1 MAGRDK
7 FIGIDLGGTNITAGL
22 VTLDGIILHDVHV
35 KTNAY
40 RSADEVIADIAGA
53 ARKVLDEHGT
63 DISEVKSIGV
73 GSPGAI
79 DDENGVVIFAGNLNW
94 VRVPLKQKL
103 EELLGI
109 PAFVS
114 NDANVAAYAE
124 NLFGAGRGRHSLQLV
139 TLGTGVGGGYVLDG
153 KIQSGFH
160 GVGMEIGHMVLVPE
174 GRLCTC
180 GNRGCLE
187 SYASATGIINMGI
200 EAMQEN
206 PEGAIAKMAEG
217 EPSNVNAK
225 LIIDLA
231 KEGDEVALDIFN
243 NYARYLAYAVIN
255 IINFNDPEVIVF
267 GGGVSRAGKFLL
279 DAIKKEVAP
288 RVFCKQAPYSEIL
301 LSEMGNE
308 AGVIGAA
315 LLGEQYS

>member
-1 MAGRDK
+1 MGEK
-7 FIGIDLGGTNITAGL
+7 SNFIGIDLGGTNIKAGV
-22 VTLDGIILHDVHV
+22 VTREGRILGEAQA
-35 KTNAY
+35 KTDAY
-40 RSADEVIADIAGA
+40 RPQDEVIADIAA
-53 ARKVLDEHGT
+53 AAKAALKESGLDIG
-63 DISEVKSIGV
+63 EVKSIGV

-94 VRVPLKQKL
+94 VNVPLKAKL
-103 EELLGI
+103 EDALGI

-124 NLFGAGRGRHSLQLV
+124 YLFGAGKGRKSIYLI

-160 GVGMEIGHMVLVPE
+160 GVGMEIGHMILFPE

-187 SYASATGIINMGI
+187 SYASATGLINMGK
-200 EAMQEN
+200 EAMAAE
-206 PEGAIAKMAEG
+206 PGGAIAKMAEG
-217 EPSNVNAK
+217 QTENITAK

-231 KEGDEVALDIFN
+231 KGGDEMALKIFN
-243 NYARYLAYAVIN
+243 DYARYLAYAVIN
-255 IINFNDPEVIVF
+255 IINFSDPEVIIF
-267 GGGVSRAGKFLL
+267 GGGVSKAGDFLI
-279 DAIKKEVAP
+279 DAIKNEVPP
-288 RVFCKQAPYSEIL
+288 RVFCKQAPFSEIL
-301 LSEMGNE
+301 LSKMGNE
-308 AGVIGAA
+308 AGIIGAA